1 MFQKVSGVILMV
13 MMVLALVV
21 SFSGCAAM
29 PQQPSRQA
37 YQTGTVG
44 AGVGAAAGAL
54 LDKKNH
60 WRGGVIGAG
69 LGAILGGAVG
79 EINNRA
85 IREAAAQQQPVI
97 YTNQAGN
104 QRVEAIPRQ
113 PNGNCRVVTERY
125 YENGQLVKETDREVC
140 E

>member
-1 MFQKVSGVILMV
+1 MFFKSTILIV
-13 MMVLALVV
+13 TILAIFTV
-21 SFSGCAAM
+21 FSGCATV
-29 PQQPSRQA
+29 PQQPSKQA
-37 YQTGTVG
+37 YQTGAVG

-54 LDKKNH
+54 IDKKNH

-85 IREAAAQQQPVI
+85 IREAAQQQQPVV

-104 QRVEAIPRQ
+104 QRVEAIPHG
-113 PNGNCRVVTERY
+113 PKGNCNMVTEKY
-125 YENGQLVKETDREVC
+125 YENGQLIKEVEREVC
-140 E
+140 K

>member
-1 MFQKVSGVILMV
+1 MFRKASGIILMMAV
-13 MMVLALVV
+13 FALAV
-21 SFSGCAAM
+21 SFGGCATA
-29 PQQPSRQA
+29 PQSPSKQA
-37 YQTGTVG
+37 YQTGAVG

-69 LGAILGGAVG
+69 LGAVLGGAVG

-85 IREAAAQQQPVI
+85 IQEAAAKQRPVI

-104 QRVEAIPRQ
+104 QRVEAIPRD
-113 PNGNCRVVTERY
+113 PKGNCRMVTERY
-125 YENGQLVKETDREVC
+125 FENGQLVKEVDREVC
-140 E
+140 L